1 MSIHTGD
8 KVYSFKCHV
17 LCLFMQGIKFI
28 LYSNTIYSQ
37 GWVKLSRITHLGS
50 KWNSVQKY
58 VVLQWTWSLH
68 NQKVRRW
75 EQRAEDE
82 SSRAEWQELRGMHES
97 GGWGICKWQWEF
109 RRMQILPLEPVESA
123 APQTKDRSPLHRRR
137 SLHLTV
143 LRGIREGRFCWQA
156 EMTVS
161 LTCPFFPILRAAV
174 LFLTPVFSPP
184 GYYRNRQ
191 CGFFTS
197 LLPSVI
203 HSDHSSESVSP

>member
-17 LCLFMQGIKFI
+17 LCLLTQGIKFI

-58 VVLQWTWSLH
+58 VVLQWMWSLH
-68 NQKVRRW
+68 NQKARRW

-97 GGWGICKWQWEF
+97 GGWGICKWRCEF

-123 APQTKDRSPLHRRR
+123 APQTKEPPLD
-137 SLHLTV
+137 SV
-143 LRGIREGRFCWQA
+143 KGGSVREGSVDKQRWQYLSH
-156 EMTVS
+156 VPSS
-161 LTCPFFPILRAAV
+161 LFSGLLSC
-174 LFLTPVFSPP
+174 FSPP
-184 GYYRNRQ
+184 
-191 CGFFTS
+191 FPLT
-197 LLPSVI
+197 
-203 HSDHSSESVSP
+203 